1 MQPRIKNL
9 IQKINNSSGLCLLAG
24 PQFIGK
30 TTIMDNCSKEVLI
43 NGSNYNYTLDILNR
57 YESKNVIIA
66 TSNVSTFRQLK
77 NNISFSHIFTQE
89 LKWTDIE
96 IDNMAKDFNCINSP
110 LVNKA
115 KVCCSPHLLFM
126 FRNGERL
133 DVEKVSAITK
143 YYIQT
148 WEQFS

>member
-30 TTIMDNCSKEVLI
+30 TTIMDNCSKEILI
-43 NGSNYNYTLDILNR
+43 NGSNYNYTLDLLNR

-66 TSNVSTFRQLK
+66 TSNVSIFRQLK

-115 KVCCSPHLLFM
+115 KVCCSPHLLLM